1 MSGRTLTPREHW
13 ARLMTEDELLSQ
25 VGDKLDLAGYL
36 WHHTI
41 PARRKD
47 GWRTP
52 VQGDPGIHDI
62 VAVNPIARHPVLFLE
77 LKRVGAWVSPEQYLW
92 VAAAIEAPGL
102 HISAIVT
109 PLDLEWLDR
118 LLAR

>member
-1 MSGRTLTPREHW
+1 
-13 ARLMTEDELLSQ
+13 
-25 VGDKLDLAGYL
+25 
-36 WHHTI
+36 
-41 PARRKD
+41 
-47 GWRTP
+47 
-52 VQGDPGIHDI
+52 
-62 VAVNPIARHPVLFLE
+62 
-77 LKRVGAWVSPEQYLW
+77 